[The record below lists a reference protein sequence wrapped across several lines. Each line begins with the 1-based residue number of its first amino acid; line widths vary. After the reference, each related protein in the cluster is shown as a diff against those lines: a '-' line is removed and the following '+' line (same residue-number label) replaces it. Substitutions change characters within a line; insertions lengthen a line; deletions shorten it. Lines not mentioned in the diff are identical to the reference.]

1 MMKSLSEAPKKMGTT
16 LIIKCPK
23 CGGLMLTAKA
33 QKTKICPYC
42 DTRVNLLHVERVA
55 AAKTSVEASEILRKL
70 KSEKGFT
77 K

>member
-1 MMKSLSEAPKKMGTT
+1 MGAT
-16 LIIKCPK
+16 LIVKCIK

-42 DTRVNLLHVERVA
+42 GIHVNLMKAQKVA
-55 AAKTSVEASEILRKL
+55 AADTAFEASEILRKL